1 MENLKYS
8 TQVKPG
14 GSQKVKFRSPRKQQ
28 GGGWGA
34 EEECSSSE
42 SCRSERRGSSKRS
55 WGVEGTTR
63 SDFLMHLNIIKWGQ
77 SFVIIGCL
85 PALFSV
91 GINGL
96 SYVQKGIIKD
106 HIWFGQSDSNYQ
118 LPLLALRKMKSVRHL
133 FKTQNVWD
141 RSPEITAGSFSVPV
155 FISISIHFE
164 LHRALKII
172 KVAVIF
178 NSHSG

>member
-1 MENLKYS
+1 MSSSGVQENS
-8 TQVKPG
+8 G
-14 GSQKVKFRSPRKQQ
+14 GAGV
-28 GGGWGA
+28 

-55 WGVEGTTR
+55 WWLEGTTR
-63 SDFLMHLNIIKWGQ
+63 SDFLKHLNIIKWGQ

-85 PALFSV
+85 SALFSL

-96 SYVQKGIIKD
+96 SYVQKGTIKD
-106 HIWFGQSDSNYQ
+106 HMWFGQSDSNHQ
-118 LPLLALRKMKSVRHL
+118 LPLLALRRMNSIRYL

-141 RSPEITAGSFSVPV
+141 QSPKIPPGSFSVPV

-164 LHRALKII
+164 LHRAFKII
-172 KVAVIF
+172 KFAVIL